1 MKLNLISKPKFVVL
15 QQASKTATPNFFW
28 LSGARQT
35 KPNQTKPNQTKPNQ
49 HKPNQ
54 TKPNQAKP
62 NQTKTSQTLN
72 CKFLEF
78 LLNPKP

>member
-35 KPNQTKPNQTKPNQ
+35 KPNQTKPNQTKPTQ
-49 HKPNQ
+49 TKPNQ
-54 TKPNQAKP
+54 TKPSQAKP
-62 NQTKTSQTLN
+62 NQNKP
-72 CKFLEF
+72 
-78 LLNPKP
+78 NPKLQIPWVSIGYPII